1 MIEIK
6 GVSKTYPDGCVAL
19 KDINLKFPDNG
30 FFAIIGETG
39 CGKST
44 LMNII
49 GTFEKPTSGEILIDN
64 IPVSSFSAKMYDNYR
79 CNYLSC
85 IFQNISIFDLVPD
98 LTVQENIDLSFF
110 LQNRK
115 IDEKKIVDLL
125 ELLKIKE
132 VYGKESINLSGGQ
145 IQRSST
151 VRAIGRNTKIII
163 ADEPTSSLD
172 PKTKEII
179 VNLFKELSKKKLI
192 IVISHDIS
200 ILDKVDGVVILND
213 GRLVSYKSKEEL
225 EKNELFNK
233 LINKNKNNDGSFFE
247 SLSNVDNDKV
257 KDTNIEYEKKISN
270 IINNINNEERKN
282 NLRKLIPLKY
292 TLRIIFN
299 NIKTKPFGTLMQ
311 IVTHFFIFFLLTV
324 LATLVLFA
332 LKKLLPEIKKNTTEE
347 FEKNEVVSTAIY
359 VAKVFFGTVASF
371 AVFISSRSVNRV
383 MKNNRQKIGV
393 LRSIGTS
400 SLSIFVIYFIET
412 LIILSL
418 SFLFSTSLYFLY
430 SKSYVDFTDNIKTLG
445 VMSIYLFVIS
455 AVSVLIPSLLLAKKS
470 IISMLK
476 KN

>member
-6 GVSKTYPDGCVAL
+6 GVNKIYPDGSVAL

-44 LMNII
+44 LMSII
-49 GTFEKPTSGEILIDN
+49 GTFEKPTSGEVLIDN
-64 IPVSSFSAKMYDNYR
+64 VPISSFSPKMYDNYR

-85 IFQNISIFDLVPD
+85 IFQNISIFDLIPD

-132 VYGKESINLSGGQ
+132 VYDKGSINLSGGQ

-151 VRAIGRNTKIII
+151 VRAISRNTKIII

-200 ILDKVDGVVILND
+200 ILNKVDGVVILNN
-213 GRLVSYKSKEEL
+213 GRLVSYKSKNEL

-233 LINKNKNNDGSFFE
+233 LINRNKNNDESFFE
-247 SLSNVDNDKV
+247 SLKNIDNDKE
-257 KDTNIEYEKKISN
+257 KDINIEYEKKISN
-270 IINNINNEERKN
+270 IVNSINNEEKKN
-282 NLRKLIPLKY
+282 NLKIIIPLKY
-292 TLRIIFN
+292 ILRIIFN
-299 NIKTKPFGTLMQ
+299 NIRNKAFGTFMQ
-311 IVTHFFIFFLLTV
+311 IVLHFFIFFLLTS
-324 LATLVLFA
+324 LAGTILFS
-332 LKKLLPEIKKNTTEE
+332 LKKLLPELRKQTTNFDE
-347 FEKNEVVSTAIY
+347 NEVIKVAVHI
-359 VAKVFFGTVASF
+359 AKVLFFFFLSF
-371 AVFISSRSVNRV
+371 AVFIS
-383 MKNNRQKIGV
+383 
-393 LRSIGTS
+393 
-400 SLSIFVIYFIET
+400 
-412 LIILSL
+412 
-418 SFLFSTSLYFLY
+418 
-430 SKSYVDFTDNIKTLG
+430 
-445 VMSIYLFVIS
+445 
-455 AVSVLIPSLLLAKKS
+455 
-470 IISMLK
+470 
-476 KN
+476 

>member
-6 GVSKTYPDGCVAL
+6 GVSKIYPDGCVAL

-49 GTFEKPTSGEILIDN
+49 GTFEKPTSGEVLIDN
-64 IPVSSFSAKMYDNYR
+64 VPISSFSPKMYDDYR

-85 IFQNISIFDLVPD
+85 IFQNISVFDLIPD
-98 LTVQENIDLSFF
+98 LTIQENIDLSFF

-115 IDEKKIVDLL
+115 IDEKKIANLL
-125 ELLKIKE
+125 ELLRIKE
-132 VYGKESINLSGGQ
+132 IYNKGSIDLSGGQ

-151 VRAIGRNTKIII
+151 IRAISRNTKIII

-200 ILDKVDGVVILND
+200 ILNKVDGVVTLNN
-213 GRLVSYKSKEEL
+213 GRLVSYKSKDEL

-233 LINKNKNNDGSFFE
+233 LINKNKNNDESFFE
-247 SLSNVDNDKV
+247 SLNNIGNDNE
-257 KDTNIEYEKKISN
+257 KDNIEKISN
-270 IINNINNEERKN
+270 IVNDINNEKRKN
-282 NLRKLIPLKY
+282 NLKRLIPLKY

-299 NIKTKPFGTLMQ
+299 NLKSKPIGTFMQ
-311 IVTHFFIFFLLTV
+311 IILHFFIFFLLTI
-324 LATLVLFA
+324 LASTIIFSIRKLLEIIKSALNIARVLFG
-332 LKKLLPEIKKNTTEE
+332 I
-347 FEKNEVVSTAIY
+347 
-359 VAKVFFGTVASF
+359 VASF
-371 AVFISSRSVNRV
+371 AIFISSKSVIGV
-383 MKNNRQKIGV
+383 MKKNRQKIGV

-400 SLSIFVIYFIET
+400 TLSIFVIYFIET
-412 LIILSL
+412 LMILSL
-418 SFLFSTSLYFLY
+418 SFLFSMGLYFVY
-430 SKSYVDFTDNIKTLG
+430 SQSYIDFTENIKILG
-445 VMSIYLFVIS
+445 VMFIYLFTVS
-455 AVSVLIPSLLLAKKS
+455 AISVLIPSLLLIKKS